1 MGIPGHTFLIG
12 FPTVALWVP
21 NSREG
26 WPCCRCGVLAVTV
39 VRSAGAGLY
48 IIAPVRVKPTLESFS
63 EAVQNARTFRHAPK
77 CSPKNLSVRNCGDVR
92 VRFQG
97 TTMIPIIEPITI
109 TLGCTS
115 LRCTFS
121 NLRSRFSLNAA
132 TVVICRI
139 EAHVL

>member
-63 EAVQNARTFRHAPK
+63 EAGQNVRTFRHAPI
-77 CSPKNLSVRNCGDVR
+77 CFPINLSVRNIGDVLGM
-92 VRFQG
+92 FQRSP
-97 TTMIPIIEPITI
+97 MMPEIP
-109 TLGCTS
+109 L
-115 LRCTFS
+115 F
-121 NLRSRFSLNAA
+121 
-132 TVVICRI
+132 VVLFTDWGHGFPSILQR
-139 EAHVL
+139 LS